1 MKPFTRDLFWSYLRT
16 VAYLRPIQLIFL
28 IHKRLH
34 LNSRKVP
41 HIPQVSLRSG
51 VGFNPGIE
59 GVHRSYDNESFI
71 FLNKIKS
78 LSNGIPDW
86 ACQDMPK
93 LWRYN
98 LHYFEYLHDSQR
110 SLENKCLLVTDW
122 IRHNPPGTEDAWEP
136 YTVSLRIVNWI
147 KFFLLSK
154 EANQE
159 VGNEK
164 LPRREWIES
173 LYQQAL
179 WLEQNI
185 EYHILANHYL
195 KNGVALF
202 FAAVCFEGGD
212 ADRWLKK
219 GLGIVR
225 NELKE
230 QFLADGGHFERSS
243 MYHSI
248 CVVDYLD
255 VLNLAKNLPAAISCE
270 IEGEFTGKV
279 TTALDFLSGIC
290 LPDGA
295 IPLFND
301 SAFGIAPTP
310 HQIFEYAERVI
321 GYKDPSPSNRLVV
334 STFQSSGY
342 YVCRKAGD
350 MIIVDCGP
358 IGPDYQPGHAHCD
371 TLSYELAIDGRRVVV
386 DSGVFDYEPSQER
399 RYARSTRAHNTV
411 MVDGEEQ
418 SEIWGVFRVARR
430 AKPVQGHIHKMGY
443 ESVLFE
449 GAHDGYGRLK
459 GKLIHRR
466 RISYEGQGS
475 WLITDVL
482 EGNGTHRMESFVHI
496 HPDFTIVPSGE
507 GVVGIER
514 DGEAI
519 AVIETLST
527 CCMEIEQGCYFPEFG
542 LSQKNPVL
550 AFSCSGEVPLQL
562 SYQIQKARDRRTE
575 AHRHANSFPVTL
587 LPSRGERAGNQ
598 NL

>member
-1 MKPFTRDLFWSYLRT
+1 MKQLGLYVRT
-16 VAYLRPIQLIFL
+16 LAYLRPSQVAYFLWRRIFPQSRSIAKTVGVKL
-28 IHKRLH
+28 RLGISMVSGISVPNSTGCDSQFCFLGQSKRVQ
-34 LNSRKVP
+34 S
-41 HIPQVSLRSG
+41 Q
-51 VGFNPGIE
+51 
-59 GVHRSYDNESFI
+59 
-71 FLNKIKS
+71 
-78 LSNGIPDW
+78 NGDW
-86 ACQDMPK
+86 ACKDMPK

-98 LHYFEYLHDSQR
+98 LHYFDYLHDSQH
-110 SLENKCLLVTDW
+110 SFENKCFLITDW
-122 IRHNPPGTEDAWEP
+122 IQHNPPGTEDAWEP

-147 KFFLLSK
+147 KFFLLSN

-159 VGNEK
+159 GGNEK

-179 WLEQNI
+179 WLEQHI

-195 KNGVALF
+195 KNGAALF
-202 FAAVCFEGGD
+202 FAGVYFDGSD
-212 ADRWLKK
+212 ADRWLNK
-219 GLGIVR
+219 GPGILQD
-225 NELKE
+225 ELTE
-230 QFLADGGHFERSS
+230 QFLADGGHFERSP
-243 MYHSI
+243 MYHCI
-248 CVVDYLD
+248 CLVDYLD
-255 VLNLAKNLPAAISCE
+255 VLNLAKNSPAAISCD
-270 IEGEFTGKV
+270 IADEFTGKV

-310 HQIFEYAERVI
+310 RQIFEYAERVI
-321 GYKDPSPSNRLVV
+321 GYKVPSPSTSLVV
-334 STFQSSGY
+334 SAFQSSGY

-371 TLSYELAIDGRRVVV
+371 TLSYELTIDGQRVVI

-430 AKPVQGHIHKMGY
+430 ARPVQGYIDKTGH

-449 GAHDGYGRLK
+449 GAHDGYRRLT

-475 WLITDVL
+475 WVITDVL

-507 GVVGIER
+507 DVFGIER

-519 AVIETLST
+519 AVIGALST
-527 CCMEIEQGCYFPEFG
+527 CRMEIEQGCYFPEFG
-542 LSQKNPVL
+542 LSRKNPVL

-562 SYQIQKARDRRTE
+562 SYRIQKARDRRTE
-575 AHRHANSFPVTL
+575 AHRHANSLPVTL

>member
-1 MKPFTRDLFWSYLRT
+1 MKSFARDRFRLYLQT
-16 VAYLRPIQLIFL
+16 ALYLRPTQLLFLIRNRLRLPPVRWPRARRVGLRHGVGFMPSVHGPHQSHDGEALIFL
-28 IHKRLH
+28 KQ
-34 LNSRKVP
+34 KK
-41 HIPQVSLRSG
+41 
-51 VGFNPGIE
+51 
-59 GVHRSYDNESFI
+59 SF
-71 FLNKIKS
+71 
-78 LSNGIPDW
+78 SNGKPDW
-86 ACQDMPK
+86 VCREMPK

-98 LHYFEYLHDSQR
+98 LHYFDYLHDPQR
-110 SLENKCLLVTDW
+110 SFENKCLLITDW
-122 IRHNPPGTEDAWEP
+122 VQHNPPGTEDAWEP
-136 YTVSLRIVNWI
+136 YTVSIRIVNWI
-147 KFFLLSK
+147 KFFLLSN

-159 VGNEK
+159 EGNEK
-164 LPRREWIES
+164 LPRREWIKS

-179 WLEQNI
+179 WLEQHI

-195 KNGVALF
+195 KNGAALF
-202 FAAVCFEGGD
+202 FAGVYFEGVD
-212 ADRWLKK
+212 ANRWLKK
-219 GLGIVR
+219 GLGILQD
-225 NELKE
+225 ELKE

-243 MYHSI
+243 MYHCI
-248 CVVDYLD
+248 CLVDYLD
-255 VLNLAKNLPAAISCE
+255 VLNLAKNSPAAISCE
-270 IEGEFTGKV
+270 IADEFTGKV

-290 LPDGA
+290 MPDGA

-310 HQIFEYAERVI
+310 HQIFEYAERVL
-321 GYKDPSPSNRLVV
+321 GYKPPSPSNNLVV
-334 STFQSSGY
+334 SAFQSSGY
-342 YVCRKAGD
+342 YVCRRAGD

-371 TLSYELAIDGRRVVV
+371 TLSYELTIDGQRVVI

-430 AKPVQGHIHKMGY
+430 AKPVQGHIDKTGH

-449 GAHDGYGRLK
+449 GAHDGYRRLT

-466 RISYEGQGS
+466 QISYGGQGS
-475 WLITDVL
+475 WVITDVL
-482 EGNGTHRMESFVHI
+482 EGSGAHRMESFVHI

-507 GVVGIER
+507 DVFGIER

-519 AVIETLST
+519 AMIEALST
-527 CCMEIEQGCYFPEFG
+527 CRIEIEQGCYFLEFG
-542 LSQKNPVL
+542 LSRKNPVL

-562 SYQIQKARDRRTE
+562 SYRIQKARDRRTE
-575 AHRHANSFPVTL
+575 AHRHANSLPVTL
-587 LPSRGERAGNQ
+587 LPSRGECAGNQ